1 MAKNSRRYNNGADT
15 DVDNEENRIEEL
27 NTPTTV
33 PTVIEGWLQTL
44 NPDTYDYYNIEDD
57 TDNEQE
63 LKNN

>member
-1 MAKNSRRYNNGADT
+1 MAKNSRRFNNGADT

-57 TDNEQE
+57 TDNEEE